1 MRLPIQLPRVEH
13 DVVPY
18 CDAQDFVSFVLALVE
33 IAINLGRRVELVLG
47 RVEQPKSCR

>member
-1 MRLPIQLPRVEH
+1 MRRRLQLLRVEL

-18 CDAQDFVSFVLALVE
+18 CDVHDFFSFVLASVE
-33 IAINLGRRVELVLG
+33 IAINLGRRVELVLQ